1 MTDGILVINAGS
13 SSIKFTMYM
22 AEGDA
27 DPKVGS
33 KGQVEGI
40 GTKPHFIAKGVDK
53 KVLAEKYWD
62 DPKASHTQLLKHL
75 IDWVTAYHSDVTLKA
90 AGHRVVHGGT
100 NFSAPTVVDG
110 AVIAELERLIP
121 LAPLHNP
128 HNITPIKALKEEYPD
143 LPQVACFDTAF
154 HRTMPKVA
162 QTYAIPR
169 DLTEEGIVRYGF
181 HGSSFEYVAQA
192 LKKLAPEIADGR
204 VAIAHLGSGA
214 SMCGIAGG
222 KSQITTMG
230 LTPLDGLVMGT
241 RPGRI
246 DPGVLLHLMQ
256 QKGLSVSELDTLLNK
271 KSGILGVSGLS
282 NDFRD
287 IEFSTDPKAMEAMDL
302 VIYRIIQETGSI
314 AAAIGGLDGIVFT
327 AGVGEHSPII
337 RARVCQ
343 SMAWLGI
350 ELDEEANEKNALVIT
365 KPSSKIKVMVV
376 PTDEELMIAKH
387 TRRALNGA
395 AK

>member
-1 MTDGILVINAGS
+1 MSDGILVINAGS
-13 SSIKFTMYM
+13 SSIKFTMY
-22 AEGDA
+22 AGEPGQE
-27 DPKVGS
+27 PKVAS

-40 GTKPHFIAKGVDK
+40 GTKPHFIAKSVDK
-53 KVLAEKYWD
+53 KVLAEKFWD
-62 DPKASHTQLLKHL
+62 DPKASHTVLLGHL
-75 IDWVTAYHSDVTLKA
+75 IDWLRSYHKDVTLKA

-100 NFSAPTVVDG
+100 KFSAPTVIDDEVL
-110 AVIAELERLIP
+110 AEIERLIP

-128 HNITPIKALKEEYPD
+128 HNLTPIRALKEGFPT

-169 DLTEEGIVRYGF
+169 ALTEEGVVRYGF

-192 LKKLAPEIADGR
+192 LNKVAPEVAKGR
-204 VAIAHLGSGA
+204 VVIAHLGSGA
-214 SMCGIAGG
+214 SMCGIHGG

-256 QKGLSVSELDTLLNK
+256 QKGMTVSEVDTLLNK

-287 IEFSTDPKAMEAMDL
+287 IEFSDDPKAKFAMEL

-314 AAAIGGLDGIVFT
+314 MAVLGGMDAMVYT
-327 AGVGEHSPII
+327 AGVGEHSPHI
-337 RARVCQ
+337 RGAV
-343 SMAWLGI
+343 SKALAWLGI
-350 ELDEEANEKNALVIT
+350 ELDEAANDKDALLIT
-365 KPSSKIKVMVV
+365 KPSSKIKVLVI
-376 PTDEELMIAKH
+376 PTDEELMIAMH
-387 TRRALNGA
+387 TRKALNGA
-395 AK
+395 A